1 MWCTNKNELKRNL
14 ITSFYS
20 LHTLYTVLKGWY
32 TNRLKSYFAYYVRI
46 TVLSLVTRN
55 KNKEMK
61 QFETSSR
68 VCIAYTKDLEVDL
81 VGFTYDFYCAAGF
94 YTTFVYSKLPL
105 CYDLMICEQCASG
118 RNEWIKP

>member
-1 MWCTNKNELKRNL
+1 
-14 ITSFYS
+14 
-20 LHTLYTVLKGWY
+20 
-32 TNRLKSYFAYYVRI
+32 
-46 TVLSLVTRN
+46 
-55 KNKEMK
+55 MK

-81 VGFTYDFYCAAGF
+81 VGFAYDFYCAAGF

-118 RNEWIKP
+118 RNEWIKPWFIFLSKVEKIFFHNNW

>member
-20 LHTLYTVLKGWY
+20 LHTLYTVLKGWCI
-32 TNRLKSYFAYYVRI
+32 NRLKSYVAYYVRI

-68 VCIAYTKDLEVDL
+68 VCIEYTKDLEVDL
-81 VGFTYDFYCAAGF
+81 VGFTYDFYCTAGF

-105 CYDLMICEQCASG
+105 C
-118 RNEWIKP
+118 

>member
-20 LHTLYTVLKGWY
+20 LHTLYTVLKGWCI
-32 TNRLKSYFAYYVRI
+32 NRLKSYFAYYVRI

-68 VCIAYTKDLEVDL
+68 VCIEYTKDLEVDL
-81 VGFTYDFYCAAGF
+81 VGFAYDFYCAAGF

-105 CYDLMICEQCASG
+105 CYDLMIC
-118 RNEWIKP
+118 